1 MDLCDVTLREGDQL
15 PGRSYSVDQK
25 LEAAGILDDLGLPYV
40 QAGFPATGE
49 KDREVTRT
57 LAGSLEASVVAI
69 ARAVP
74 SDVEAALEA
83 EADVIEV
90 FAPLSDLQLEH
101 VLDTSRE
108 EVLDVI
114 QAAVDSA
121 SDGGATV
128 HLCIV
133 DAFRTEQRHLV
144 TAIEQFDPVEVVN
157 LADTVGIRTP
167 ASVRSFLEGLCDRSA
182 VTPSELAVHFHDDL
196 GVGTANVLTAY
207 ELGVG
212 KADVSVA
219 SYGERAGNASLEEVI
234 AIADLEY
241 GDSMGIDPSR
251 LIPSCHAVLETL
263 DEAVDPRKAL
273 LGELVT
279 QHESGLHT
287 AAMLDEP
294 SVFEPFDPARFGGE
308 RRLVFGEGTGRGAC
322 TKLLERAGIEAD
334 EETVNTLLALL
345 AEQGPMDTDEA
356 VALAQREFGG

>member
-25 LEAAGILDDLGLPYV
+25 LDAARVLDDLGLPYV

-57 LAGSLEASVVAI
+57 LAGSLAASVVAI

-74 SDVEAALEA
+74 RDVEAALAA

-108 EVLDVI
+108 AMFDAMQTAVES
-114 QAAVDSA
+114 AA
-121 SDGGATV
+121 DGGATV

-144 TAIEQFDPVEVVN
+144 SAIERFDAVEVVN

-167 ASVRSFLEGLCDRSA
+167 ASVRSSLEELCDHPA
-182 VTPSELAVHFHDDL
+182 VTPSDLAVHFHDDL
-196 GVGTANVLTAY
+196 GVGTANVMAAY
-207 ELGVG
+207 ELGIG

-219 SYGERAGNASLEEVI
+219 AYGERAGNASLEEVV

-241 GDSMGIDPSR
+241 GDTMGIDRSE

-279 QHESGLHT
+279 EHESGLHT

-294 SVFEPFDPARFGGE
+294 SVFEPFDPARFGGH
-308 RRLVFGEGTGRGAC
+308 RRLVFGEGTGRSAAR
-322 TKLLERAGIEAD
+322 KLLERAGVEAD
-334 EETVNTLLALL
+334 EETVKAMLARL

>member
-25 LEAAGILDDLGLPYV
+25 LEAAGVLDDLGLPYV
-40 QAGFPATGE
+40 QAGFPATGQ

-108 EVLDVI
+108 AMFDAM
-114 QAAVDSA
+114 QTAVESA

-144 TAIEQFDPVEVVN
+144 TAIERFDAVQVVN

-167 ASVRSFLEGLCDRSA
+167 ASVSTFLEELCNRTA

-196 GVGTANVLTAY
+196 GVGTANVMTAY
-207 ELGVG
+207 ELGIG

-219 SYGERAGNASLEEVI
+219 AYGERAGNASLEEVV

-241 GDSMGIDPSR
+241 GDSMGIDPSE

-263 DEAVDPRKAL
+263 EETVDPRKSL
-273 LGELVT
+273 LGALVT

-308 RRLVFGEGTGRGAC
+308 RRLVFGEGTGRGAGR
-322 TKLLERAGIEAD
+322 KLLERAGVETD
-334 EETVNTLLALL
+334 EETVNAMLERL
-345 AEQGPMDTDEA
+345 AEQGPMGMDEA
-356 VALAQREFGG
+356 LALARREFGS